1 VPEACTVGGMTGT
14 REATRGSE
22 AAWWVEAQRTRWTEQ
37 IAEAVLSAQEAEG
50 STLLAFCQKHS
61 LPYSRVHFWK
71 QRRDRRRQAKPE
83 PRVSFIPV
91 SMGASAAPSQSGAD
105 SLELEVSGVRIHV
118 REGASQELIA
128 RVVRALKEEAAC

>member
-1 VPEACTVGGMTGT
+1 MHSGGMTGT

-22 AAWWVEAQRTRWTEQ
+22 AAWLAEARRTRWTEQ
-37 IAEAVLSAQEAEG
+37 IAEAVLRAQEAEG
-50 STLLAFCQKHS
+50 STLLAFCQRHS

-71 QRRDRRRQAKPE
+71 QRRDRTKQAKSE

-91 SMGASAAPSQSGAD
+91 RVSASAASSQSGA
-105 SLELEVSGVRIHV
+105 SGLELEVSGVRVCV

-128 RVVRALKEEAAC
+128 RVVRALKEGAAC

>member
-1 VPEACTVGGMTGT
+1 MHIEGMTGT

-22 AAWWVEAQRTRWTEQ
+22 AAWQVEARRTRWTEQ
-37 IAEAVLSAQEAEG
+37 IAEAVLRAQEAEG
-50 STLLAFCQKHS
+50 STLLAFCQRHS

-71 QRRDRRRQAKPE
+71 QRRDRTKQTKPE

-91 SMGASAAPSQSGAD
+91 RVSASAAASQSGSD
-105 SLELEVSGVRIHV
+105 SLELEVSGVRVHV

-128 RVVRALKEEAAC
+128 RVVRALKEGAAC

>member
-1 VPEACTVGGMTGT
+1 MHSGGMTGT

-22 AAWWVEAQRTRWTEQ
+22 AVWLEGARRTRWTEQ
-37 IAEAVLSAQEAEG
+37 IAEAVLRAQEAEG
-50 STLLAFCQKHS
+50 STLLAFCQRHG

-71 QRRDRRRQAKPE
+71 QRRDRTKRTKPE
-83 PRVSFIPV
+83 PRLSFIPV
-91 SMGASAAPSQSGAD
+91 SVSTSAAPSASGAAG
-105 SLELEVSGVRIHV
+105 LELEVSGVRVHV

>member
-1 VPEACTVGGMTGT
+1 MTGT

-22 AAWWVEAQRTRWTEQ
+22 AAWLAEARRTRWTGQ
-37 IAEAVLSAQEAEG
+37 IAEAVLRAQEAEG
-50 STLLAFCQKHS
+50 STLLAFCQRHS

-71 QRRDRRRQAKPE
+71 QRRDRTKQAKRE

-91 SMGASAAPSQSGAD
+91 SVSASAAPGQSGAGG
-105 SLELEVSGVRIHV
+105 LELEVSGVRVCV

-128 RVVRALKEEAAC
+128 RVVRALKEGAAC